1 MFREP
6 GLINQSPVAQARQNA
21 VKSRRLSPL
30 RVLPALAK
38 PYMGRLIIG
47 VAAVLIAGICTLTIG
62 QVFKKLVDSGL
73 AAQDMGR
80 LKQSLIEMVALV
92 AILTAASYVRLVFL
106 TGGAETMIAD
116 LRQKILNHLLRLDVT
131 WFEAQKSGD
140 LLSRFTADMSV
151 LQVLLGTSLP
161 VALRNILVVTGGLV
175 MMAMSSLTLMAMVLA
190 LVPFIVCVLY
200 FLTPSVRRL
209 GRDLQDKIG
218 LMGAVL
224 AENLGALR
232 DIQAFTR
239 ETVQQEKFAEK
250 NRDAVNATW
259 GYVRRRALLS
269 SLIIFVVFS
278 GIACLLW
285 MGGYQV
291 ITGQMTPGQLSAF
304 VIYAL
309 LVAGSVGSLS
319 EIYGDLQR
327 AAGAL
332 ERVQTIFDTEP
343 RIASPANPKP
353 ISKTVP
359 GLVHFEN
366 VTFRYPTRPE
376 HAALDDVSLTINP
389 GETIAIVGP
398 SGSGKTTLF
407 NLMLRFYDPVSG
419 RVLLDGTDIRSF
431 APQDYRMLFGLVPQ
445 DPTLFSASIVDNIAF
460 GNADASSSDII
471 AAAKDAGADEFIS
484 ALPDEYGTILG
495 ERGTRLSGGQIQ
507 RLALA
512 RALLRDPLILLL
524 DEATAHLD
532 SETERAVQKTLG
544 TTRKNKTTLIIAHRL
559 STVRHADRI
568 LVFDHGKLAASGTHD
583 ELIQT
588 SELYQK
594 LATTQLKDS

>member
-6 GLINQSPVAQARQNA
+6 GLINQSPLAQARQNGI
-21 VKSRRLSPL
+21 KTRQLSPL
-30 RVLPALAK
+30 RVLPSLAK
-38 PYMGRLIIG
+38 PYAGRLAFGLI
-47 VAAVLIAGICTLTIG
+47 AVILAGICTLTIG

-73 AAQDMGR
+73 AARDMGLLR
-80 LKQSLIEMVALV
+80 QSLMEMVGLV
-92 AILTAASYVRLVFL
+92 AILTAASYIRLVYL
-106 TGGAETMIAD
+106 TGSAETMIAD
-116 LRQKILNHLLRLDVT
+116 LRQKVLNHLLHLDVT
-131 WFEAQKSGD
+131 WFEGQKAGD

-175 MMAMSSLTLMAMVLA
+175 MMAMSSLTLMAMVIA
-190 LVPFIVCVLY
+190 LVPVILLVLY

-209 GRDLQDKIG
+209 GRELQEKIG
-218 LMGAVL
+218 MMGATL
-224 AENLGALR
+224 SENLGALR

-239 ETVQQEKFAEK
+239 EENQQKKFAEK
-250 NRDAVNATW
+250 NGETVQATW
-259 GYVRRRALLS
+259 SYVRRRALLS
-269 SLIIFVVFS
+269 SLIIFIVFS

-291 ITGQMTPGQLSAF
+291 ITGKMSPGQLSAF

-332 ERVQTIFDTEP
+332 ERVQNILITVPTIMPPAKPHAFDT
-343 RIASPANPKP
+343 ITQGALTFK
-353 ISKTVP
+353 
-359 GLVHFEN
+359 N
-366 VTFRYPTRPE
+366 VSFHYPTRPE
-376 HAALDDVSLTINP
+376 KNAIDDLSLTITP

-407 NLMLRFYDPVSG
+407 NLLLRFYDPSQGQILV
-419 RVLLDGTDIRSF
+419 DGTDIRAF
-431 APQDYRMLFGLVPQ
+431 KPEEYRTIFGLVPQ
-445 DPTLFSASIVDNIAF
+445 DPTLFSLSIFDNIAF
-460 GNADASSSDII
+460 GRGDMTSDDVIT
-471 AAAKDAGADEFIS
+471 AAKAAGAHEFINT
-484 ALPDEYGTILG
+484 LPDLYQTMLG

-532 SETERAVQKTLG
+532 SETERAVRDTIG
-544 TTRKNKTTLIIAHRL
+544 TTRRNKTTLIIAHRL
-559 STVRHADRI
+559 STVQHASRI
-568 LVFDHGKLAASGTHD
+568 LVLENGTLAATGTHQ
-583 ELIQT
+583 ELIAT
-588 SELYQK
+588 SALYQR
-594 LATTQLKDS
+594 LAATQLKDS

>member
-6 GLINQSPVAQARQNA
+6 GLINQSPTAKARQNG
-21 VKSRRLSPL
+21 VKSRHLSSL
-30 RVLPALAK
+30 RVLPSLAK
-38 PYMGRLIIG
+38 PYAGRLILG
-47 VAAVLIAGICTLTIG
+47 FGAVIIAGICTLTIG

-80 LKQSLIEMVALV
+80 LKQTLLEMVGLV
-92 AILTAASYVRLVFL
+92 AVLTGASYMRLVYL
-106 TGGAETMIAD
+106 TGSAETMIAD
-116 LRQKILNHLLRLDVT
+116 LRQRVLNHLLRLDVT
-131 WFEAQKSGD
+131 WFEAQKTGD

-161 VALRNILVVTGGLV
+161 VALRNILVVSGGLL
-175 MMAMSSLTLMAMVLA
+175 MMAMSSLTLMAMVMA
-190 LVPFIVCVLY
+190 LVPMILIVLY
-200 FLTPSVRRL
+200 LLTPSVRRL
-209 GRDLQDKIG
+209 GRELQDKVG
-218 LMGAVL
+218 LMGATL
-224 AENLGALR
+224 SENLGALR

-239 ETVQQEKFAEK
+239 ETIQQTAFAAK
-250 NRDAVNATW
+250 NGETVSATW
-259 GYVRRRALLS
+259 AYVRRRALLS
-269 SLIIFVVFS
+269 SLIIFIVFS
-278 GIACLLW
+278 SIACLLW

-291 ITGQMTPGQLSAF
+291 ITGKMSPGQLSAF

-332 ERVQTIFDTEP
+332 ERIQTILDTVP
-343 RIASPANPKP
+343 RIQAPANPKAIP
-353 ISKTVP
+353 AAAQGVLT
-359 GLVHFEN
+359 LDH

-376 HAALDDVSLTINP
+376 HAALNDLSLMINP

-407 NLMLRFYDPVSG
+407 NMLLRFYDPNDGLVTF
-419 RVLLDGTDIRSF
+419 DGTDIRAF
-431 APQDYRMLFGLVPQ
+431 DPQTYRAVFGLVPQ
-445 DPTLFSASIVDNIAF
+445 DPTLFSTSILDNIAF
-460 GNADASSSDII
+460 GYADASRNAVI
-471 AAAKDAGADEFIS
+471 AAARDAGAEKFID
-484 ALPDEYGTILG
+484 ALPDRYETILG

-512 RALLRDPLILLL
+512 RALLRNPLILLL

-532 SETERAVQKTLG
+532 SETERAVQQALQ
-544 TTRKNKTTLIIAHRL
+544 TTRKDKTTLIIAHRL

-568 LVFDHGKLAASGTHD
+568 IVLENGKLAAQGPHD
-583 ELIQT
+583 ELIEK
-588 SELYQK
+588 SALYRQ